1 MDTVGWILS
10 GLLALA
16 FLAAGAGKLAQP
28 YDKLTANPNMA
39 WAGDF
44 SPGQVKG
51 IGTLE
56 VLGAAGVV
64 LPWLLGAARLLT
76 PVAALGLAA
85 LMVGAIVT
93 HLGRGEK
100 QVLPVNAVLL
110 LLALAVAV
118 IRFTQL

>member
-1 MDTVGWILS
+1 MEIVGWILS

-16 FLAAGAGKLAQP
+16 FLGAGAGKLAQP

-39 WAGDF
+39 WASDF

-56 VLGAAGVV
+56 VLGALGVV
-64 LPWLLGAARLLT
+64 LPWLLDVAKVLT
-76 PVAALGLAA
+76 PIAALGLAA
-85 LMVGAIVT
+85 VMIGAIAT
-93 HLGRGEK
+93 HVRRGEK

-110 LLALAVAV
+110 VLAVAVAV
-118 IRFTQL
+118 IRFAQF